1 VQPVERQFLFMSK
14 AFSASNLP
22 GESAKFNRAQPDS
35 EYDSHHVKELA
46 QVAIDPDMLAR
57 YRLKLR
63 YKVCYHLGSSCPDVD
78 DVVQETVTRFLGAVR
93 DEKIRN
99 PESTPAF
106 LSGICNNVIQEYR
119 RRLWKEPLSDSD
131 SPPERPAA
139 PEADLLEMRQIIGVV
154 MTELSQRDQDLLRAF
169 FLEEKDKEEICRSM
183 GLSDAQF
190 RVALFRA
197 KERFRT
203 SYHKS
208 VKRTAPQKH

>member
-1 VQPVERQFLFMSK
+1 MRSPTRSIIPTIFRELER
-14 AFSASNLP
+14 
-22 GESAKFNRAQPDS
+22 
-35 EYDSHHVKELA
+35 
-46 QVAIDPDMLAR
+46 VAIDPDILAR

-78 DVVQETVTRFLGAVR
+78 DVVQEALTRFLCAAR

-99 PESTPAF
+99 PESTGAF

-139 PEADLLEMRQIIGVV
+139 PEADLLEVRQIIGVV
-154 MTELSQRDQDLLRAF
+154 MPQLSQRDQDLLRAF
-169 FLEEKDKEEICRSM
+169 FLEERDKEEICRSM

-208 VKRTAPQKH
+208 VKRTAPEKH